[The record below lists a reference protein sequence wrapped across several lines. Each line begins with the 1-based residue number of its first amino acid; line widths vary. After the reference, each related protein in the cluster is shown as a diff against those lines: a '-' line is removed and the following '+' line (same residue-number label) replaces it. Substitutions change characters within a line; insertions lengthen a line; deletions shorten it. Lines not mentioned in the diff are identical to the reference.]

1 MPTLNKTALVELV
14 STKSKVESSVGY
26 HKYEVKEILEHFL
39 EVIRDNLIEGTDID
53 LEGVLK
59 TTTKPTKARRIWDA
73 NHSKYVEYPASM
85 KTSVQL
91 HVSLKNKIKQRLKEK
106 QKENSDRIKASQL
119 SLELE

>member
-26 HKYEVKEILEHFL
+26 HKYEVKEIIEHLL
-39 EVIRDNLIEGTDID
+39 EVIRDSLIEGTDID

-73 NHSKYVEYPASM
+73 NQSKYVEYPASM

-91 HVSLKNKIKQRLKEK
+91 HVSLKNKIKQRLKDK
-106 QKENSDRIKASQL
+106 QKENDDRIKASQL
-119 SLELE
+119 NLELE